1 MPYYMWLISMKETS
15 NSLLCFIY
23 NILKSENTMEIMV
36 HNRNEGF
43 RLTSSLMDYIIFEIV
58 ILKGN

>member
-1 MPYYMWLISMKETS
+1 MKETS